1 MMFSVNGWV
10 QLDMFEGDLE
20 DFGLASDHVDRLV
33 TLPVLDYSYEVD
45 EVVVANLQ
53 GNLSEVPVVDSMDVV
68 CLANSVHTLW
78 NADAEEFEYYVKKEH
93 IVKVIFWGDEDEE
106 VAE

>member
-1 MMFSVNGWV
+1 MFSVNGWV

-20 DFGLASDHVDRLV
+20 DFGVANDHVDRLV

-78 NADAEEFEYYVKKEH
+78 NADTEEFEYYVRKEH
-93 IVKVIFWGDEDEE
+93 IVKVIFWGDEEETTDEP
-106 VAE
+106 